1 MSHQELLARVQQGL
15 RVGQRVTQKQVL
27 GYVGQ
32 TGLATGPHV
41 CFRVSHEGRYV
52 HPAKVESPASSPI
65 PDEKWIDFQ
74 LVRDLRLAHLEAGTL
89 VSTEEAL

>member
-1 MSHQELLARVQQGL
+1 M
-15 RVGQRVTQKQVL
+15 GQLVTQKQVI
-27 GYVGQ
+27 GFVGQ

-41 CFRVSHEGRYV
+41 CFRVTHEGRYV
-52 HPAKVESPASSPI
+52 HPAKVESPAGRPI